1 MIGPSGAGPLHGVRV
16 LDVSA
21 LGPGPFCSMILAD
34 FGAEVI
40 AVERPG
46 PTAQYDPAKF
56 FSRGKRSVVVD
67 LRSPRGPEV
76 LADMAARCDVF
87 LEGYRPGT
95 MERRGLGPD
104 VLLRR
109 NPGLIY
115 TRLTGYGQTGPY
127 AQRAGHDINYI
138 AVAGLLGV
146 LGGEKSGPPIPLNI
160 LGDFASG
167 SLMAALGTIMALFER
182 FRTGWGQV
190 VDAAMVDG
198 AAMLL
203 SAQLAEYS
211 TGQWAGA
218 GKGVLGGA
226 APYYGVYRC
235 LDDKWFTVGAIETKF
250 YDELLRALGLDADR
264 LPDRDDPTN
273 WDALRNEFAGVF
285 RTKSQSHWAEVFSRF
300 DACGAPVNSLDQLAE
315 EPHLR
320 QRGTVQNQTGW
331 PAAAP
336 APRLSG
342 FSPQPQPRAAPPG
355 GRHTREVLT
364 EFGWSSS
371 DIDGLA
377 SDGTIS
383 V

>member
-1 MIGPSGAGPLHGVRV
+1 MTGSSNNGPLHGVRV
-16 LDVSA
+16 LDLSA

-40 AVERPG
+40 TVERPG
-46 PTAQYDPAKF
+46 ETTQHDPSKF
-56 FSRGKRSVVVD
+56 FIRGKRSVVVD
-67 LRSPRGPEV
+67 LRSTRGPEV
-76 LADMAARCDVF
+76 LAEMADRCDVF

-104 VLLRR
+104 VLLER

-127 AQRAGHDINYI
+127 AQRAGHDINYL

-146 LGGEKSGPPIPLNI
+146 LGGEKSGPPIPLNL

-167 SLMAALGTIMALFER
+167 SLTAVLGTVMALFER
-182 FRTGWGQV
+182 SRTGCGQV

-211 TGQWAGA
+211 TGQWAGV
-218 GKGVLGGA
+218 GKGILGGA
-226 APYYGVYRC
+226 APFYGVYRC
-235 LDDKWFTVGAIETKF
+235 LDGKWFTVGAIETKF
-250 YDELLRALGLDADR
+250 YDELIKALGLKAAL
-264 LPDRDDPTN
+264 LPDRDDPAN
-273 WDALRNEFAGVF
+273 WDQLRNEFAGVF
-285 RTKSQSHWAEVFSRF
+285 GAHPQSHWIEVFSRF
-300 DACGAPVNSLDQLAE
+300 DACGAPVNTLDQLAD

-320 QRGTVQNQTGW
+320 ERGTVLDRKGW
-331 PAAAP
+331 LDAAP
-336 APRLSG
+336 SPRLSG
-342 FSPQPQPRAAPPG
+342 FTPEAQPRATSS
-355 GRHTREVLT
+355 GRDTREVFA
-364 EFGWSSS
+364 EFGWCSA
-371 DIDGLA
+371 DIDDMVA
-377 SDGTIS
+377 DGTIS